1 MEDDS
6 KVPVLVRTL
15 DRLKA
20 CAEGRQ
26 TRVCL
31 TSKECERVCVYVW
44 WLTDRLA
51 EARGMTEE
59 GDEPTR
65 NGA

>member
-1 MEDDS
+1 MDKDS
-6 KVPVLVRTL
+6 NVPVLVKTL

-20 CAEGRQ
+20 CAEGQR

-31 TSKECERVCVYVW
+31 TSKECERICVYVW